1 MQTKIAVDKLF
12 LIRKSFFDNLLV
24 IKKTDFAFFLT
35 LVGFLMAF
43 FGSATVWF
51 MWPLGNFYT
60 IATLPLFI
68 LSWAIS
74 VNLENT
80 IFEWNKRQIATLV
93 FFLFQLYVIIVNGK
107 NMNAVIMAFFD
118 TSVIM
123 VLMALNDKYRY
134 LLGKKLSQALGFI
147 LLFSIPLYLL
157 YIVGFPLPS
166 TTMESPN
173 GIYELSNYLF
183 FVVDGSGLELIP
195 RFRCIFNEPG
205 HIGAA
210 CSLLLFTQIGHW
222 RKWYNILMIVALIMS
237 FSLAAYILFVMVI
250 VGRMWIFRKKIALK
264 LIIVVGM
271 LAAIVAGS
279 YFYNDG
285 DNMLNQL
292 IVARMEVNDDGE
304 LAGDNR
310 VTESFKAGYED
321 FLKSGDIL
329 TGRDYSVEKYGFGNS
344 GYRVFIFDNGL
355 LGALM
360 YLLFYLS
367 LVIGAKD
374 KRAAIVMLAVAAAVF
389 WERATGMAYYNIVPL
404 FISLYPSLDKK
415 TEEPI
420 TPETEQK
427 K

>member
-1 MQTKIAVDKLF
+1 
-12 LIRKSFFDNLLV
+12 
-24 IKKTDFAFFLT
+24 
-35 LVGFLMAF
+35 
-43 FGSATVWF
+43 
-51 MWPLGNFYT
+51 
-60 IATLPLFI
+60 
-68 LSWAIS
+68 
-74 VNLENT
+74 
-80 IFEWNKRQIATLV
+80 
-93 FFLFQLYVIIVNGK
+93 
-107 NMNAVIMAFFD
+107 
-118 TSVIM
+118 
-123 VLMALNDKYRY
+123 
-134 LLGKKLSQALGFI
+134 
-147 LLFSIPLYLL
+147 
-157 YIVGFPLPS
+157 
-166 TTMESPN
+166 
-173 GIYELSNYLF
+173 
-183 FVVDGSGLELIP
+183 
-195 RFRCIFNEPG
+195 
-205 HIGAA
+205 
-210 CSLLLFTQIGHW
+210 
-222 RKWYNILMIVALIMS
+222 MIVALIMS

-415 TEEPI
+415 AEEPV
-420 TPETEQK
+420 TSETEQK